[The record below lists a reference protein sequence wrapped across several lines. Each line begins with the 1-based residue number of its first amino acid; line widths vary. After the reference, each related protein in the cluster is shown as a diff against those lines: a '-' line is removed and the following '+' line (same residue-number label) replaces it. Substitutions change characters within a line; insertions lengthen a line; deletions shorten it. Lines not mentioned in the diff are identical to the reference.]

1 LELAGRSGMERRGAT
16 EVRLDRRPV
25 LLGGD
30 VLATSGDG
38 PLTGRAGDAAAA
50 VDGVGRV
57 TRTLA
62 VSVTSYRGRTELQSA
77 GRALSIKAPRQ
88 ATVAALGE
96 LPGAAQPIASDDR
109 DGWEGRY
116 LADAIALGRELAAP
130 VQTFT
135 RSLRTGAGTEPGF
148 YVQLLPE
155 LARQPSFGSDLL
167 AAAPPT

>member
-1 LELAGRSGMERRGAT
+1 MVHSRRRVLPALVGVGLLAVTPSCSPHRLQPGEARLSVDRGSRAFAAEAGRRLVVVHGQRMLHRGARVRLVDGSARLELAGRSGMELRGAT

-38 PLTGRAGDAAAA
+38 PLTVRAGDAAAA

-77 GRALSIKAPRQ
+77 GRALA
-88 ATVAALGE
+88 V
-96 LPGAAQPIASDDR
+96 
-109 DGWEGRY
+109 
-116 LADAIALGRELAAP
+116 
-130 VQTFT
+130 
-135 RSLRTGAGTEPGF
+135 
-148 YVQLLPE
+148 
-155 LARQPSFGSDLL
+155 
-167 AAAPPT
+167 